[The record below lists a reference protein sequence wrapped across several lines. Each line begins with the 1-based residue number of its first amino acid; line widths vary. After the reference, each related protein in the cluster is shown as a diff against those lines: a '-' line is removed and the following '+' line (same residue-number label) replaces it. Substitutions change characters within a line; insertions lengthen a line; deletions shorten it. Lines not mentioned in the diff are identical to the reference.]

1 MKNPLNKNQ
10 GWNPSIKSTQQM
22 RTQVDATQRKKT
34 KANNEQ
40 NFCKNP
46 TQRGLMAMKQQST
59 ITKKISNER
68 VVIYHKSTNDGGA
81 LTMMC
86 GRDEKPRQ

>member
-1 MKNPLNKNQ
+1 MEPIHQKYTANENTSRRNPK
-10 GWNPSIKSTQQM
+10 
-22 RTQVDATQRKKT
+22 KKT
-34 KANNEQ
+34 NANNQ
-40 NFCKNP
+40 QKLCKNP
-46 TQRGLMAMKQQST
+46 MQRGLMAMEQQST

-86 GRDEKPRQ
+86 GRDAEPQQ